1 MAISITIG
9 EITVSHPVKWPS
21 TLAPVTPAARPMPPP
36 RMVGR
41 QADYPI
47 PEVSIG

>member
-21 TLAPVTPAARPMPPP
+21 TLAPVAGRKADGAAED
-36 RMVGR
+36 GR
-41 QADYPI
+41 AT
-47 PEVSIG
+47 S